1 MQGLRGLFNGSVP
14 SASQSAIEKFIY
26 FYSYETIIKLYQGG
40 EGGDLGT
47 VANLVI
53 GYVAEFGHLPIT
65 MPLDQSLTRFQ
76 SQSSGPDTRSY
87 LQCMRD
93 IYNDKGLAGFY
104 KGMDA
109 QLVLCLKPAIQFTV
123 FDQLKNFYLRRL
135 EKQGF
140 KISALTALQAFILGA
155 LARAVATFCVFP
167 YTRCKMILYSGGG
180 KAADVEKAGEG
191 EKRPMTIPGV
201 MMDVLKKQGVLGLYQ
216 GLMAELGRGVLSAA
230 LMLMVKEKLSVIVKA
245 AVLSTFEKKA

>member
-1 MQGLRGLFNGSVP
+1 MP

-26 FYSYETIIKLYQGG
+26 FYSYETIIKLYQG
-40 EGGDLGT
+40 ENSDDLGT

-93 IYNDKGLAGFY
+93 IYSEKGLAGFY

-123 FDQLKNFYLRRL
+123 FDQLKNFYLKKL
-135 EKQGF
+135 QKQGL
-140 KISALTALQAFILGA
+140 KASVLTALQAFILGA
-155 LARAVATFCVFP
+155 VARAVATFCVFP
-167 YTRCKMILYSGGG
+167 YTRSKMILYSGGG
-180 KAADVEKAGEG
+180 KAAGVEQAAEG
-191 EKRPMTIPGV
+191 PKRPTTIPGV
-201 MMDVLKKQGVLGLYQ
+201 MMDVLSKQGVTGLYQ
-216 GLMAELGRGVLSAA
+216 GLGAELGRGVLSAA
-230 LMLMVKEKLSVIVKA
+230 LMLMVKEKLSTIVKA
-245 AVLSTFEKKA
+245 ALMATLASKK